1 MLLTTQ
7 INIIFA
13 TLIVSG
19 KFARELQLRG
29 HLIPPPAPGLAIE
42 PHLKILPEGPQTKRS
57 SMNLVLTCKVQV
69 PNAELVKDIK
79 WVDPEGKEI
88 SQDSRLVYSKLGYA
102 KHPLGIKLIRLDN

>member
-1 MLLTTQ
+1 MLLTQ

-19 KFARELQLRG
+19 KFDRELQLPV
-29 HLIPPPAPGLAIE
+29 ITTPPGSGLASE